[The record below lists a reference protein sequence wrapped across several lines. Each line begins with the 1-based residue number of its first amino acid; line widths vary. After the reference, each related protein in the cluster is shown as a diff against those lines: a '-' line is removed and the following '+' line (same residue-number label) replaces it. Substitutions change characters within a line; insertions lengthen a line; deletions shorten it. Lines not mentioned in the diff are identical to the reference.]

1 MKKNPYPLPSFA
13 QDSAPLDWETFF
25 NRGRRHR
32 GGVPSPS
39 DATALM
45 RLAAEGDFPLDME
58 HEGRSMLSAAL
69 SHWGRHHV
77 NDPNQE
83 ALAELP
89 QPGERVTGE
98 WRNACWPEIIAGI
111 LIHRGADP
119 FFEFDRFRTGQER
132 PDIQGQRSA
141 HDTSS
146 CVSPISLAL
155 ESGLDSTVVQILRHP
170 NSPPAATW
178 DAIRLAEGPLLHM
191 AVKHR
196 PRLLAPLLAQ
206 GLDPNVRDEHGRTPL
221 FDATRPD
228 QVEALLAAGAR
239 PDLLNAQGVSAATTW
254 QQMGVKD
261 RSALLAV
268 LKRHPSASNASAP
281 LASALAPTPGVKVWP
296 ASPRVFD
303 EALLGQRGRVP
314 KGAAPLPE
322 PIPVPGFAEPLS
334 LVGHVLIGVVTDKGK
349 NHTTLLEEVWQ
360 RATLGPVER
369 ALLAVAAAFN
379 PVQDKLTAYESVG
392 TQKKRE
398 AANVGRQWLVDHA
411 KKHPARAEDVHALMP
426 ALLEFLTVRDPAL
439 EQVKALSKALLARAP
454 TWGQT
459 HPFLIPAAWEFAH
472 RAVQLPLGDDRT
484 WDPWDAYWQAVAAQP
499 GQAVKGHWPSEIE
512 NHPVHVM
519 RVLGVNL
526 RSLDLSWPLQQ
537 PYNAHEW
544 PRLDELK
551 DRIATWEPEQWETL
565 DRAGL
570 TSQIEAQL
578 AQVAPRNVNVPW
590 AGAWTAARRHLRT
603 VLAEPVAADGPPL
616 ERNARLRH
624 RS

>member
-32 GGVPSPS
+32 AGLPSTF

-45 RLAAEGDFPLDME
+45 RLAAEGDFALDME
-58 HEGRSMLSAAL
+58 HEGRSVLSAAL

-77 NDPNQE
+77 NDPKQE
-83 ALAELP
+83 EIADLP
-89 QPGERVTGE
+89 QPGERITGE
-98 WRNACWPEIIAGI
+98 WQNAVWPEIIAGI

-119 FFEFDRFRTGQER
+119 FFEFDRFRTGQEL
-132 PDIQGQRSA
+132 PDIQGQRHA
-141 HDTSS
+141 HDASP

-170 NSPPAATW
+170 HSPASAVW
-178 DAIRLAEGPLLHM
+178 DAIRLPEGPLLHM

-196 PRLLAPLLAQ
+196 PRLLAPLLGR

-239 PDLLNAQGVSAATTW
+239 PDLLNVQGVSAATAW
-254 QQMGVKD
+254 QQTGVKD
-261 RSALLAV
+261 RSALSAV
-268 LKRHPSASNASAP
+268 LKRHFGASNTSGP
-281 LASALAPTPGVKVWP
+281 LASKAGPERKVWP
-296 ASPRVFD
+296 ASPPVFD

-314 KGAAPLPE
+314 KGTASLPA
-322 PIPVPGFAEPLS
+322 PIPAPGFAEPLS

-349 NHTTLLEEVWQ
+349 NHTTLLEEVWD
-360 RATLGPVER
+360 RATLGAVDR
-369 ALLAVAAAFN
+369 ALLTVAAALN

-398 AANVGRQWLVDHA
+398 ARNVGRQWLADHA
-411 KKHPARAEDVHALMP
+411 KENPARAEDLQALMP

-439 EQVKALSKALLARAP
+439 DQVKALSKALLAQAP
-454 TWGQT
+454 TWVQA
-459 HPFLIPAAWEFAH
+459 HPALIPCAWDFAH

-484 WDPWDAYWQAVAAQP
+484 WDPWDAYWHAVAAQP
-499 GQAVKGHWPSEIE
+499 GQAVKGHWPAEIE
-512 NHPVHVM
+512 SSPVHVM

-526 RSLDLSWPLQQ
+526 RSLDLAWPLQQ

-551 DRIATWEPEQWETL
+551 GRIATWTPEQWETL

-570 TSQIEAQL
+570 TAQIEAQL
-578 AQVAPRNVNVPW
+578 TQLAPRNVNVPW
-590 AGAWTAARRHLRT
+590 AGAWTASRRHLRT
-603 VLAEPVAADGPPL
+603 VLSTPSVPDAPG